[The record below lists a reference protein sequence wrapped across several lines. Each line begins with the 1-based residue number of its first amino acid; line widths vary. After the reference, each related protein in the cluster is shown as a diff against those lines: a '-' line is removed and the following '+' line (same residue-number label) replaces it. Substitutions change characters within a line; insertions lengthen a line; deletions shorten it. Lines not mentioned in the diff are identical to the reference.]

1 MKWTLRFFAFLDLI
15 CMILLAEQASDQYSS
30 FSANE
35 SLTSLQ
41 FFSRFAFLLGW
52 ISLLFTTLFLAIP
65 RKIGIVIYYFQ
76 LPFRLVFFIFSFGFI
91 SLLSYWIT
99 IDNLNQIIVSIAVFG
114 ELLRL
119 YYSWQIQKSYF

>member
-1 MKWTLRFFAFLDLI
+1 MKWTLRFFAFLDII
-15 CMILLAEQASDQYSS
+15 CMILLAQQAYEQYLS

-41 FFSRFAFLLGW
+41 FFSRSLFLLGW
-52 ISLLFTTLFLAIP
+52 ISLLFTAIFLAIP
-65 RKIGIVIYYFQ
+65 RKTGIILYYFQ

-91 SLLSYWIT
+91 SLLSYLIA
-99 IDNLNQIIVSIAVFG
+99 INNLNQIIISIAVFG
-114 ELLRL
+114 ELVRL